1 MTAAIWSTPPDK
13 CALDF
18 PAHTLVR
25 LVLHWTCDTFGD
37 PVIVYAG
44 SVHVRSSP
52 IADIR

>member
-25 LVLHWTCDTFGD
+25 LIFRWTCDAFGD
-37 PVIVYAG
+37 PGLVYADP
-44 SVHVRSSP
+44 VHV
-52 IADIR
+52 